1 MYKINIVCVGKLK
14 EAFYDASVNEYKK
27 RLQKFCE
34 LNIIELNEEQLPSN
48 PSKAQIEKA
57 LDLEY
62 QKILPNL
69 KGNVVVCDLNGKQF
83 TSEGFSD
90 FVFKNFD
97 TADTLTFVIGSSYGL
112 SNKIKSNKLV
122 SFSLLT
128 FPHHLMRVFV
138 LEQIYR
144 AFCIKNN
151 ITYHK

>member
-1 MYKINIVCVGKLK
+1 MYKINVVCVGKLK
-14 EAFYDASVNEYKK
+14 ETYFEQAIKEYQK
-27 RLQKFCE
+27 RLQKFFEFKVVE
-34 LNIIELNEEQLPSN
+34 LSEEALPSN
-48 PSKAQIEKA
+48 PSRAQIEKA
-57 LDLEY
+57 LDVEY

-69 KGNVVVCDLNGKQF
+69 KGNIVVCDPKGKQY
-83 TSEGFSD
+83 TSEAFSD
-90 FVFKNFD
+90 FIFKNFD
-97 TADTLTFVIGSSYGL
+97 SSDTITFVIGSSYGL
-112 SNKIKSNKLV
+112 SQKIKSNKLI

>member
-1 MYKINIVCVGKLK
+1 M
-14 EAFYDASVNEYKK
+14 
-27 RLQKFCE
+27 
-34 LNIIELNEEQLPSN
+34 PSN

-57 LDLEY
+57 LDTEY
-62 QKILPNL
+62 QKILPHL

-83 TSEGFSD
+83 TSEAVSD

-112 SNKIKSNKLV
+112 SNKIKNNKLI